1 MSTSSTRAAVTA
13 RASTPARAR
22 VPRWITLG
30 TLATV
35 LAGLGVS
42 AYLTAAHYTTTLT
55 LACPQ
60 TATVNCEKVTTSP
73 QSIFLGIPVAVLGL
87 AFFTAMLPLCLP
99 VAWRAA
105 SPLPHRIRLLASLLG
120 VGFAA
125 YLVYAELFD
134 INAICLW
141 CTTVH
146 SLTVLLFALTALG
159 TATATATTATAP
171 PVPETGAPPPRR

>member
-1 MSTSSTRAAVTA
+1 MSTSSTRTA
-13 RASTPARAR
+13 THASATTPARTH
-22 VPRWITLG
+22 VPRWVSLAA
-30 TLATV
+30 LATV
-35 LAGLGVS
+35 LAGLGIS

-73 QSIFLGIPVAVLGL
+73 QSIFLGTPVAVLGL
-87 AFFTAMLPLCLP
+87 AYFIAMLPLYTP
-99 VAWRAA
+99 PAWRAA

-120 VGFAA
+120 VGFVA

-146 SLTVLLFALTALG
+146 ILTVLLFALTALG
-159 TATATATTATAP
+159 TATATTAP